1 VNNKVVKVVKSD
13 EKLVQAME
21 EELLTAKELA
31 RYLKVS
37 PRTVLRRARN
47 GELPAIRV
55 GKRFRFNKKQ
65 VDRWLSERTV
75 SKPVEI
81 LVIDD
86 EPVIGELLR
95 ASLGMCGYRVTTTTS
110 SRQGL
115 ELVAARRFDLIFLDL
130 VMPELDGSEVFRRI
144 REVDRDTTVAIVTAY
159 SDSELMKKAME
170 YGPFLVIRKPFA
182 IVEVIEA
189 VRSLTGRPGVEQV
202 GGKNFSKIISNRA

>member
-1 VNNKVVKVVKSD
+1 MIKSD

-21 EELLTAKELA
+21 EDLLTAKELA
-31 RYLKVS
+31 QYLKVK
-37 PRTVLRRARN
+37 PQTVLRKARN
-47 GELPAIRV
+47 GDLPAIRV

-65 VDRWLSERTV
+65 INRWLSERTV

-95 ASLGMCGYRVTTTTS
+95 DSLEMCGYRVTTTTS

-130 VMPELDGSEVFRRI
+130 VMPGFDGSEVFRRI
-144 REVDRDTTVAIVTAY
+144 REMDRDTTVVIVTAY

-202 GGKNFSKIISNRA
+202 GGV

>member
-1 VNNKVVKVVKSD
+1 
-13 EKLVQAME
+13 ME

-31 RYLKVS
+31 RYLKVK
-37 PRTVLRRARN
+37 PRTVLRKARN
-47 GELPAIRV
+47 GDLPAIRV
-55 GKRFRFNKKQ
+55 GKRFRFDKKQ
-65 VDRWLSERTV
+65 IDRWLSERAV

-95 ASLGMCGYRVTTTTS
+95 ASLEMCGYRITTTTS

-115 ELVAARRFDLIFLDL
+115 ELVAARHFDFIFLDL

-144 REVDRDTTVAIVTAY
+144 REMDRDTTVAIVTAY
-159 SDSELMKKAME
+159 SDSELMNKAME

-189 VRSLTGRPGVEQV
+189 VRSFSRNGVAR
-202 GGKNFSKIISNRA
+202 G

>member
-1 VNNKVVKVVKSD
+1 
-13 EKLVQAME
+13 ME
-21 EELLTAKELA
+21 EELLTANELA
-31 RYLKVS
+31 QYLKVS

-55 GKRFRFNKKQ
+55 GRRFRFNKKQ
-65 VDRWLSERTV
+65 VDRWLSERTAG
-75 SKPVEI
+75 KPVEI

-144 REVDRDTTVAIVTAY
+144 REMDRDTTVAIVTAY

-170 YGPFLVIRKPFA
+170 YGPFLVISKPFA

-202 GGKNFSKIISNRA
+202 GGKEFLKNN

>member
-1 VNNKVVKVVKSD
+1 
-13 EKLVQAME
+13 ME
-21 EELLTAKELA
+21 EELLTTKELA
-31 RYLKVS
+31 QHLKIK
-37 PRTVLRRARN
+37 PQTVLRKVRN

-55 GKRFRFNKKQ
+55 GQRFRFNKKQ
-65 VDRWLSERTV
+65 VNRWLSERTV

-95 ASLGMCGYRVTTTTS
+95 ASLEMCGYQVTTTTS

-144 REVDRDTTVAIVTAY
+144 REMDRDTTVAIVTAY

-170 YGPFLVIRKPFA
+170 YGPFLVIKKPFA

-189 VRSLTGRPGVEQV
+189 VRSFTRNGAARG
-202 GGKNFSKIISNRA
+202 

>member
-1 VNNKVVKVVKSD
+1 
-13 EKLVQAME
+13 ME
-21 EELLTAKELA
+21 EELLTANELA
-31 RYLKVS
+31 RYLKIS

-47 GELPAIRV
+47 GDLPAIRV
-55 GKRFRFNKKQ
+55 GRRFRFNKKQ
-65 VDRWLSERTV
+65 VDRWLSERTAG
-75 SKPVEI
+75 KPVEI

-110 SRQGL
+110 SREGL

-144 REVDRDTTVAIVTAY
+144 REMDRDITVAIVTAY

-170 YGPFLVIRKPFA
+170 YGPFLVISKPFA

>member
-1 VNNKVVKVVKSD
+1 MVKVMKSD

-21 EELLTAKELA
+21 EELLTTKELA
-31 RYLKVS
+31 QYLKIK
-37 PRTVLRRARN
+37 PRTVLRKARN

-65 VDRWLSERTV
+65 VNRWLSEQTV
-75 SKPVEI
+75 GKPVEI

-95 ASLGMCGYRVTTTTS
+95 ASLEMCGYRITTTTS

-144 REVDRDTTVAIVTAY
+144 REMDRDTTVAIITAY

-170 YGPFLVIRKPFA
+170 YGPFLVIKKPFA

-189 VRSLTGRPGVEQV
+189 VRSLSRNGAARG
-202 GGKNFSKIISNRA
+202 

>member
-1 VNNKVVKVVKSD
+1 
-13 EKLVQAME
+13 ME
-21 EELLTAKELA
+21 EELLTANELA
-31 RYLKVS
+31 QYLKVS

-47 GELPAIRV
+47 GDLPAIRV
-55 GKRFRFNKKQ
+55 GRRFRFNKKQ
-65 VDRWLSERTV
+65 VDRWLSERTAG
-75 SKPVEI
+75 KPVEI

-110 SRQGL
+110 SREGL

-144 REVDRDTTVAIVTAY
+144 REMDRDTTVAIVTAY

-170 YGPFLVIRKPFA
+170 YGPFLVISKPFA

-189 VRSLTGRPGVEQV
+189 VRSLTGRPGLEQV

>member
-1 VNNKVVKVVKSD
+1 
-13 EKLVQAME
+13 ME
-21 EELLTAKELA
+21 EELLTTKELA
-31 RYLKVS
+31 QYLKVK
-37 PRTVLRRARN
+37 PQTVLRKAKN
-47 GELPAIRV
+47 GDLPTIRV

-65 VDRWLSERTV
+65 VNRWLSERTV
-75 SKPVEI
+75 GKPVEI

-95 ASLGMCGYRVTTTTS
+95 ASLEMCGYRITTTTS

-144 REVDRDTTVAIVTAY
+144 REMDRDTTVAIVTAY

-170 YGPFLVIRKPFA
+170 YGPFLVIKKPFA

-189 VRSLTGRPGVEQV
+189 VRSFTRNGAARG
-202 GGKNFSKIISNRA
+202 

>member
-202 GGKNFSKIISNRA
+202 GGV

>member
-1 VNNKVVKVVKSD
+1 
-13 EKLVQAME
+13 ME
-21 EELLTAKELA
+21 EELLTANELA
-31 RYLKVS
+31 QYLKIS

-47 GELPAIRV
+47 GDLPAIRV
-55 GKRFRFNKKQ
+55 GRRFRFNKKQ
-65 VDRWLSERTV
+65 VDRWLSERTAG
-75 SKPVEI
+75 KPVEI

-110 SRQGL
+110 SREGL

-130 VMPELDGSEVFRRI
+130 VMPGLDGSEVFRRI
-144 REVDRDTTVAIVTAY
+144 REMDRDITVAIVTAY

>member
-1 VNNKVVKVVKSD
+1 
-13 EKLVQAME
+13 ME
-21 EELLTAKELA
+21 EDLLTAKELA
-31 RYLKVS
+31 QYLKVS

-55 GKRFRFNKKQ
+55 GRQLRFNKKQ

-75 SKPVEI
+75 GKPVEI

-95 ASLGMCGYRVTTTTS
+95 DSLGMCGYRVTTTTS

-115 ELVAARRFDLIFLDL
+115 ELVAARHFDLIFLDL

-189 VRSLTGRPGVEQV
+189 VRSLTGRPGVEPV

>member
-1 VNNKVVKVVKSD
+1 
-13 EKLVQAME
+13 ME
-21 EELLTAKELA
+21 EELLTVNELA
-31 RYLKVS
+31 QYLKVS

-47 GELPAIRV
+47 GDLPAIRV
-55 GKRFRFNKKQ
+55 GRRFRFNKKQ
-65 VDRWLSERTV
+65 VDRWLSERTAG
-75 SKPVEI
+75 KPVEI

-86 EPVIGELLR
+86 EPVIGELLS

-110 SRQGL
+110 SREGL

-144 REVDRDTTVAIVTAY
+144 REMDRDTTVAIVTAY

-170 YGPFLVIRKPFA
+170 YGPFLVISKPFA

-189 VRSLTGRPGVEQV
+189 VRSLTGRPGVERV

>member
-1 VNNKVVKVVKSD
+1 
-13 EKLVQAME
+13 ME
-21 EELLTAKELA
+21 EELLTANELA
-31 RYLKVS
+31 QYLKVS

-47 GELPAIRV
+47 GDLPAIRV
-55 GKRFRFNKKQ
+55 GRRFRFNKKQ
-65 VDRWLSERTV
+65 VDRWLSERTAG
-75 SKPVEI
+75 KPVEI

-110 SRQGL
+110 SREGL

-144 REVDRDTTVAIVTAY
+144 REMDRDTTVAIVTAY

-170 YGPFLVIRKPFA
+170 YGPFLVISKPFA
-182 IVEVIEA
+182 IAEVIEA

>member
-1 VNNKVVKVVKSD
+1 MIKSD
-13 EKLVQAME
+13 EKLDQAME

-31 RYLKVS
+31 QYLKVK
-37 PRTVLRRARN
+37 PQTVLRKARK

-55 GKRFRFNKKQ
+55 GQRLRFNKKQ
-65 VDRWLSERTV
+65 INRWLSEQTAG
-75 SKPVEI
+75 KPVEI

-86 EPVIGELLR
+86 EPVVGELLR
-95 ASLGMCGYRVTTTTS
+95 ASLEMCGYRITTTTS

-115 ELVAARRFDLIFLDL
+115 ELIAAQHFDFIFLDL

-144 REVDRDTTVAIVTAY
+144 REMDRDTTVAIITAY
-159 SDSELMKKAME
+159 SDSELMMKAME

-189 VRSLTGRPGVEQV
+189 VRS
-202 GGKNFSKIISNRA
+202 FSRNGEARG